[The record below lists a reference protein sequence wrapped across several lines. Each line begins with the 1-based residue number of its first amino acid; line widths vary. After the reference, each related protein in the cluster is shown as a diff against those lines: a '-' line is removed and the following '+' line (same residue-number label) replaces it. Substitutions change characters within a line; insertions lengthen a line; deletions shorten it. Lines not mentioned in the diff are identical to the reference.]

1 MNSDYF
7 IAIADDDEII
17 HSYIKTLFSKVN
29 NHITFL
35 DFFNGT
41 DLLDYLHNSDNIVP
55 DLVLLD
61 LHMPNQSGFEVLEQ
75 LNFEHRLKDLLIII
89 FSTTID
95 AKDIMTAF
103 KFSVKFL
110 SKDSSQDK
118 LIDIFDKIVSMADAK
133 RTLAALKREK
143 EVMFSKSQSGTTIA
157 YIPGEE

>member
-1 MNSDYF
+1 MNSDYL

-75 LNFEHRLKDLLIII
+75 LNF
-89 FSTTID
+89 
-95 AKDIMTAF
+95 
-103 KFSVKFL
+103 
-110 SKDSSQDK
+110 
-118 LIDIFDKIVSMADAK
+118 
-133 RTLAALKREK
+133 
-143 EVMFSKSQSGTTIA
+143 
-157 YIPGEE
+157 

>member
-1 MNSDYF
+1 MNSDYL

-35 DFFNGT
+35 DFLNGT

-89 FSTTID
+89 FSATID

-143 EVMFSKSQSGTTIA
+143 EVMFSKSQSGAMRA

>member
-1 MNSDYF
+1 
-7 IAIADDDEII
+7 
-17 HSYIKTLFSKVN
+17 
-29 NHITFL
+29 
-35 DFFNGT
+35 
-41 DLLDYLHNSDNIVP
+41 
-55 DLVLLD
+55 
-61 LHMPNQSGFEVLEQ
+61 
-75 LNFEHRLKDLLIII
+75 
-89 FSTTID
+89 
-95 AKDIMTAF
+95 MTAF